1 MVEKILFIIISF
13 GLFIFFFL
21 KMIQK
26 NDTNYIYMLAMQAI
40 GIVLKLLSFLFGF
53 DMPIVLTALIYLL
66 SIIIPIIMIF
76 LELKVMSLTEIIC
89 FLYVHICKD
98 DEKKK
103 NMIMKF
109 MEKNPHSFF
118 GHKVLA
124 EIFEKEGKFD
134 IAAEEYMRALEEN
147 KNDINIKYKIA
158 FSLNNINKKDDAQK
172 LLNEILKDT
181 PDYTEASLLLVDIMY
196 EKEMFREAISI
207 CYDALK
213 YKADNYELYYNLGML
228 FTRLN
233 DFQTA
238 KDYYLKAAEINSL
251 SHMPKYNL
259 GQISMIQDELDE
271 AEQYFLDCIN
281 NECEEDGSY
290 YYLAYIQML
299 KGDKQK
305 AIEYLNIAVQEN
317 EKYYKKAEKEV
328 LFRFIIA
335 RINKPVTS
343 KEEKNKLSKKEEQTI
358 AHLEKTYEVVSRL
371 NNNDLKVMKNIEKQ
385 KERE

>member
-26 NDTNYIYMLAMQAI
+26 NDTNYIYLLAIQGI
-40 GIVLKLLSFLFGF
+40 GIVLKLLSLLFNF
-53 DMPIVLTALIYLL
+53 DLPIIITALVYLL
-66 SIIIPIIMIF
+66 SIVIPAIMIF
-76 LELKVMSLTEIIC
+76 IELKVMSLTEMIC
-89 FLYVHICKD
+89 SLYVHICKD

-103 NMIMKF
+103 KMIMKF
-109 MEKNPHSFF
+109 MEKNPNSFF

-134 IAAEEYMRALEEN
+134 VAAEEYLRALEQN
-147 KNDINIKYKIA
+147 KNDTNIKYKIA

-181 PDYTEASLLLVDIMY
+181 PDCLEASLLLVDIMY
-196 EKEMFREAISI
+196 EKEMFREAVSV
-207 CYDALK
+207 CYEALK
-213 YKADNYELYYNLGML
+213 YKTDNYELYYNLGML

-251 SHMPKYNL
+251 LHMPKYNL

-328 LFRFIIA
+328 LFKLIIA
-335 RINKPVTS
+335 KVIKKLLKMRKSLFKKKKRVS
-343 KEEKNKLSKKEEQTI
+343 YLKKKNKI
-358 AHLEKTYEVVSRL
+358 
-371 NNNDLKVMKNIEKQ
+371 
-385 KERE
+385 